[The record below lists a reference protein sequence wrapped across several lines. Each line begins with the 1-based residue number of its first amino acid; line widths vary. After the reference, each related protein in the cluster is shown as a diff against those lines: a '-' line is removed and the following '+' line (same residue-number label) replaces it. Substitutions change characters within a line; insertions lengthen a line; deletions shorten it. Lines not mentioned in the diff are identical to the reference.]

1 MENLYNSNIEKLK
14 NENEEEKKKLEE
26 QLSKNLDI
34 GKIKNEK
41 DQIIKNLK
49 EKISNFDSQLK
60 SKDDIINK
68 LKSENDAA
76 KKMYTKELDELR
88 SINKSMSN
96 KQNEI
101 TNLKKKIKSEK
112 DSMESKYREEIDRI
126 NFQHTLEINEIQI
139 KLDSQISK
147 LKIENLQ
154 LKENYEKL
162 LKSKNN
168 IIINENN
175 ITEINGPIKINY
187 ENLNDNLTH
196 QRNNFNS
203 TQNIPSLNFLS
214 NEPKSN
220 FINYQ
225 SSNSN
230 DKSRNPTNI
239 SSPINGIG
247 LVKKNSKKLVPV
259 KNINSIRLSKITI
272 NANLKK

>member
-1 MENLYNSNIEKLK
+1 MK
-14 NENEEEKKKLEE
+14 NKKKKKKLEE

-49 EKISNFDSQLK
+49 EKILNFDSQLK
-60 SKDDIINK
+60 SKEDIINK

-76 KKMYTKELDELR
+76 KKIYTKELDELR
-88 SINKSMSN
+88 SINKSMNN

-101 TNLKKKIKSEK
+101 INLKKKIKSEK

-196 QRNNFNS
+196 QRNNFKYN
-203 TQNIPSLNFLS
+203 QNILYLKFL
-214 NEPKSN
+214 
-220 FINYQ
+220 IY
-225 SSNSN
+225 
-230 DKSRNPTNI
+230 
-239 SSPINGIG
+239 
-247 LVKKNSKKLVPV
+247 
-259 KNINSIRLSKITI
+259 
-272 NANLKK
+272 